1 MTPVVTPFIDQKINT
16 ASFDLIG
23 SIRNHYEILSVSG
36 GPNSPRRIQKRLAAV
51 QSVSHSTRS
60 RIPHDR

>member
-23 SIRNHYEILSVSG
+23 SIRNHYAILSVSE
-36 GPNSPRRIQKRLAAV
+36 GPGSPWRIQKRLAAV
-51 QSVSHSTRS
+51 
-60 RIPHDR
+60 